1 MDKKTFI
8 EKIKIMLNLEQD
20 KVEVKQ
26 LEAKLKDGSSISVEP
41 ELAIGANALNANGEV
56 LPDGMY
62 ELEDGSK
69 INIQSGLIIELIP
82 FIEEQ
87 KIEQEEEKPTVE
99 YATKEEL
106 NSLVTAINELKE
118 KINLSLQT
126 QVALSSELDS
136 FKNKP
141 VDEKIVRKEEA
152 KEKTTNLRAE
162 LKKLDPDFEKL
173 EKLYSIKK

>member
-8 EKIKIMLNLEQD
+8 EKIKIMLNLEE
-20 KVEVKQ
+20 KSVEVKQ
-26 LEAKLKDGSSISVEP
+26 LEAKLKDGSSIMVEP
-41 ELAIGANALNANGEV
+41 ELAIGANASNANGEV

-82 FIEEQ
+82 FVEEAIEQ
-87 KIEQEEEKPTVE
+87 KEETPTVE
-99 YATKEEL
+99 YATKDEL

-118 KINLSLQT
+118 KINLSLQV
-126 QVALSSELDS
+126 QVELSSELDS

-141 VDEKIVRKEEA
+141 VDEKITRKEEA
-152 KEKTTNLRAE
+152 KDKSSNLRAE
-162 LKKLDPDFEKL
+162 LKKLDPNFEKL